1 MMEKQIIPEIMEMQT
16 AAQIMVQTVGV
27 MQMIRLQMEF
37 PEATRIRTMETRT
50 AQTRMK

>member
-1 MMEKQIIPEIMEMQT
+1 M
-16 AAQIMVQTVGV
+16 AQTVLE
-27 MQMIRLQMEF
+27 MQMIRLQMEL